1 MRSVAP
7 IPAPLHLHADYQ
19 LAEIMAA
26 MGVVDPKSTKLVRPQ
41 AGVFWHQRYSSDLFF
56 ITLDKSEKDY
66 SPTTMYD
73 DYPISPTLF
82 HLQSQSNTRED
93 SPTGRRY
100 REHAQRGSHILLF
113 VRRRR
118 QDERRV
124 TAPYTFLGP
133 ATYVAHQGER
143 PMSITWRL
151 HHPMP
156 AELFEE
162 MKVAAG

>member
-1 MRSVAP
+1 MILFYFSHVFQIKNRTSER
-7 IPAPLHLHADYQ
+7 YCNS
-19 LAEIMAA
+19 
-26 MGVVDPKSTKLVRPQ
+26 PKYGDQDQV
-41 AGVFWHQRYSSDLFF
+41 
-56 ITLDKSEKDY
+56 
-66 SPTTMYD
+66 PTTMYD

-82 HLQSQSNTRED
+82 HWQSQSNTRED

-113 VRRRR
+113 VRRRK
-118 QDERRV
+118 QDDRRV

-133 ATYVAHQGER
+133 ATYVTHKGER

>member
-1 MRSVAP
+1 MIWCLRKAEAYLEVRRAFSQAP
-7 IPAPLHLHADYQ
+7 GRER
-19 LAEIMAA
+19 LAQIAGE
-26 MGVVDPKSTKLVRPQ
+26 GRPTQ
-41 AGVFWHQRYSSDLFF
+41 VQ
-56 ITLDKSEKDY
+56 TDY
-66 SPTTMYD
+66 SPTTLYN
-73 DYPISPTLF
+73 DYPISPILF
-82 HLQSQSNTRED
+82 HWQTQSNTRED

-113 VRRRR
+113 VRRRK
-118 QDERRV
+118 QDDRRV

-133 ATYVAHQGER
+133 ATYVTHKGER

>member
-1 MRSVAP
+1 
-7 IPAPLHLHADYQ
+7 
-19 LAEIMAA
+19 MAA
-26 MGVVDPKSTKLVRPQ
+26 MAVVDSRSSKLVRPQ
-41 AGVFWHQRYSSDLFF
+41 AGVFWYEPYRCDVFF

-82 HLQSQSNTRED
+82 HWQSQSGTRED

-113 VRRRR
+113 VRRRK

-124 TAPYTFLGP
+124 TSPYTFLGP
-133 ATYVAHQGER
+133 GTDVTHQGER

-151 HHPMP
+151 HHPIP